1 MVRKM
6 RSSDQITT
14 GSSFFGFFFYTF
26 KVISMNTLHQ
36 SKSMPFLFSG
46 LGISFHVI
54 TISTVNSMET
64 IHKIPKRLF
73 INCQLL
79 N

>member
-14 GSSFFGFFFYTF
+14 GSSFFLYTF